1 MTGGRCEEAGL
12 VAAAVAGKSLSEI
25 AVAAGGVSISTAQR
39 RLRDPQV
46 AGLVQQGRTQQRR
59 QLIGRLNRSAE
70 LSTLRLEDLLAHDDP
85 GVALRA
91 IAQVM
96 SGCVQLSRVVEL
108 DERLGVLEQRLGG
121 EGQ

>member
-1 MTGGRCEEAGL
+1 MSVRLRRSAACERLGTPDDHA
-12 VAAAVAGKSLSEI
+12 
-25 AVAAGGVSISTAQR
+25 R
-39 RLRDPQV
+39 RL
-46 AGLVQQGRTQQRR
+46 
-59 QLIGRLNRSAE
+59 AE

-96 SGCVQLSRVVEL
+96 SSSMQLSRVVEL